1 MPIPILSLCSMQRPQ
16 TKYHPLP
23 VSPCPFSAPSLA
35 ARACSLLAGTTAL
48 LLAGC
53 SSGGDGGGGGAPT
66 ATGLTKTLQELGVST
81 AMTQRQGVDGM
92 SVADDYSPFGDTWE
106 LNKTS
111 ELLIVGTEVDSTG
124 ERFTLLDLTDDNG
137 NAAEE
142 VLLSKSA
149 TDDSWISGP
158 SDTSSFHLQN
168 NRAVVAADVD
178 ADGLEEIVVL
188 YLNGGEVHLKTIQ
201 DETEGFAET
210 DMQLTFIAGIEDVV
224 MRSARLNGDRRD
236 DLVIGL
242 SNDQSVAQV
251 LFVGTGESSYSE
263 IGSRQTFEP
272 TLTSPTLTMEI
283 SVGNVDM
290 DKMDE
295 IAIVFNE
302 RFGTTNN
309 PDGVSRVTILDDA
322 TGGFAALRSLQT
334 TSGTESDGTPRTGL
348 RATPLLVDVDGDDR
362 CELIVATRTDFNSG
376 CDADGYFFMAFEDEY
391 MGGESLGTTYFT
403 HRFTDCDSP
412 MRPRVRAIFA
422 NALDVDGDGYDE
434 FHVNQFVFDDFANS
448 AAWTMDPSYQLP
460 DDLVW
465 SQNDFGAFAQ
475 GSASIVTGEFTGD
488 DRDDIAAYRADDGE
502 LYVWGREAP
511 DTSMSIKR
519 TIDTDFQNS
528 QTATFPILV
537 PVNVDRD
544 SPVLSYSDA
553 EYAYVFTEPVV
564 LAVLA
569 AAPCQSGIGQNLAE
583 CYTAFGNTTST
594 STETE
599 RTVSVRAKA
608 TIGMSLSGGV
618 TQSSVELT
626 ASATVE
632 ANTITN
638 SLYREER
645 TVLYRTGVA
654 EDTVIFTTI
663 PVDQYTYTIESHP
676 DATLIGEKVVVNLP
690 RDPITLQADRVA
702 YNGSVEEGSLLI
714 TSDVLNHTIG
724 DPSSYPDRQT
734 KNSLI
739 SQYGGLQFGPQA
751 VGIGSGATSLTL
763 QVGNAWG
770 EGGSLELGFEIDAE
784 TTNGGV
790 LVGLNF
796 GASESNSVVVT
807 SGSETTYQASVG
819 SIDAAN
825 HSSAGYSFG
834 LFTYVQ
840 RDLATGQDF
849 EVIQYWVE

>member
-1 MPIPILSLCSMQRPQ
+1 MPHPAQSPSSMQRFQ
-16 TKYHPLP
+16 SKHHPSFETSRSRVARFP
-23 VSPCPFSAPSLA
+23 TTSLGGVLT
-35 ARACSLLAGTTAL
+35 CTTAL
-48 LLAGC
+48 LFAGC
-53 SSGGDGGGGGAPT
+53 SSGGDGPAGAT

-81 AMTQRQGVDGM
+81 AMTQRQGIDGM

-106 LNKTS
+106 LSKTS

-137 NAAEE
+137 GATEE
-142 VLLSKSA
+142 VLFSLSA
-149 TDDSWISGP
+149 TDESWISGP
-158 SDTSSFHLQN
+158 SNTSSFHLKN
-168 NRAVVAADVD
+168 NRDVVAADID

-188 YLNGGEVHLKTIQ
+188 YLNGGEVRLKTIQ
-201 DETEGFAET
+201 DETDGFVET
-210 DMQLTFIAGIEDVV
+210 DMQLTFVAGIEDVV
-224 MRSARLNGDRRD
+224 MRSARLDGDRRD
-236 DLVIGL
+236 DLVIAL
-242 SNDQSVAQV
+242 SSDQSMGQV
-251 LFVGTGESSYSE
+251 LFVRTDESGFTEFGT
-263 IGSRQTFEP
+263 RRTFEP
-272 TLTSPTLTMEI
+272 TLTSPNLTMEV

-295 IAIVFNE
+295 VAIVLNE
-302 RFGTTNN
+302 NFGTTND
-309 PDGVSRVTILDDA
+309 PDGVSRLTILDDA
-322 TGGFAALRSLQT
+322 VADFATLRDLESAN
-334 TSGTESDGTPRTGL
+334 GTEANGTPRRGL
-348 RATPLLVDVDGDDR
+348 SATPLLVDVDGDDR
-362 CELIVATRTDFNSG
+362 CELILATRTDFNSS

-391 MGGESLGTTYFT
+391 TGGASLGTTYFT
-403 HRFTDCDSP
+403 HRFSSCDSP
-412 MRPRVRAIFA
+412 MKPRVRALFA
-422 NALDVDGDGYDE
+422 NALDVDGDGFDE
-434 FHVNQFVFDDFANS
+434 FHINQFVFDDFANS
-448 AAWTMDPSYQLP
+448 SPWTMDLSYQLP
-460 DDLVW
+460 DDLIW

-488 DRDDIAAYRADDGE
+488 DRDDIAAYRADGRE
-502 LYVWGREAP
+502 LHVWGREAP

-528 QTATFPILV
+528 QTATFPILL

-544 SPVLSYSDA
+544 SPVLSYSEA

-564 LAVLA
+564 LAALA
-569 AAPCQSGIGQNLAE
+569 AAPCRSGIGQNLAE

-599 RTVSVRAKA
+599 RTVSVNAKA
-608 TIGMSLSGGV
+608 TIGISLSGGV

-626 ASATVE
+626 GSATVE

-676 DATLIGEKVVVNLP
+676 DATLIGEKIVVNLP

-702 YNGSVEEGSLLI
+702 YNNSVQEGSLLI
-714 TSDVLNHTIG
+714 ANDILTHTIG
-724 DPSSYPDRQT
+724 DPSSYPDRQV
-734 KNSLI
+734 KNSLL
-739 SQYGGLQFGPQA
+739 SQHGGLQFGPQA
-751 VGIGSGATSLTL
+751 VGIGSGSTSLTL

-784 TTNGGV
+784 TTNGG
-790 LVGLNF
+790 LLLGLSF

-834 LFTYVQ
+834 LFTYVE
-840 RDLATGQDF
+840 RDPVTGQDY
-849 EVIQYWVE
+849 EVVQYWVE